1 MKHVFRGKTQKL
13 KNTCPLRF
21 PNCSIRVTI
30 TGKRVNRG
38 VGVGL
43 GLEIPVHYIFYGDE
57 RVIDWVEKEIEKVND
72 NIATRVNK
80 CFN

>member
-1 MKHVFRGKTQKL
+1 MSNF
-13 KNTCPLRF
+13 LRF

-38 VGVGL
+38 VGL
-43 GLEIPVHYIFYGDE
+43 ELEIPVHYIFYGDE
-57 RVIDWVEKEIEKVND
+57 RVIAWVEKVND
-72 NIATRVNK
+72 KIATRVNK